1 MQPNPGPGTAGLE
14 AAITTDALVIGAG
27 PVGLFQVFQLGLLN
41 IQAHVV
47 DALPFPGGQCTQL
60 YGDKPIYDI
69 PAIRVCTAAELA
81 QQLHTQAAVFQ
92 PHYHWAD
99 CVQHITPQP
108 DACLKVQ
115 TRNGLCFLARTVF
128 ITAGA
133 GAFVPRTLK
142 LDGLA
147 AFEGTQ
153 VFYQSAPE
161 AAPTGPVLV
170 IGGELDAVQ
179 RAVDLARAG
188 HTAIT
193 LSHRRDQFN
202 APVELL
208 AEMRA
213 LVAAGKLALCIGL
226 PTELRIHNQVLS
238 ALGFASADGGTQWV
252 DVSCVEAY
260 LGVSPTLSP
269 LTQWG
274 IDLDRKAVRIDTA
287 SGASSLPGVF
297 AAGDVASYP
306 GKKKLIVC
314 GFHEACMAAYGA
326 QAYLWPEQN
335 FPLQYTSSSTQLQ
348 QLLGVGLARED
359 PL

>member
-1 MQPNPGPGTAGLE
+1 MQPTPAPGTAGLE

-69 PAIRVCTAAELA
+69 PAIPVCTAAELA

-108 DACLKVQ
+108 DSRLQVQ
-115 TRNGLCFLARTVF
+115 TRNGLNFLARTVF

-153 VFYQSAPE
+153 VFYQSAPDTPPSG
-161 AAPTGPVLV
+161 AVLV
-170 IGGELDAVQ
+170 IGGDVDAVQ

-188 HTAIT
+188 HTGIT
-193 LSHRRDQFN
+193 LSHRRDQFD
-202 APVELL
+202 APAALL

-213 LVAAGKLALCIGL
+213 LVATGHLALCIGL
-226 PTELRIHNQVLS
+226 PTELRIEAPSLS
-238 ALGFASADGGTQWV
+238 ALGFARAQGGTQWV
-252 DVSCVEAY
+252 NATRVEAY

-274 IDLDRKAVRIDTA
+274 IDLERKAVRIDTA
-287 SGASSLPGVF
+287 TGATSLPGVF

-326 QAYLWPEQN
+326 QAYLWPGQN
-335 FPLQYTSSSTQLQ
+335 FPLQYTSSSTHLL
-348 QLLGVGLARED
+348 QLLGVGSPR
-359 PL
+359 

>member
-1 MQPNPGPGTAGLE
+1 MQPNPTPGMAGLE
-14 AAITTDALVIGAG
+14 APITTDALVIGAG

-69 PAIRVCTAAELA
+69 PAIPVCTAAELA
-81 QQLHTQAAVFQ
+81 QRLHTQAAVFQ
-92 PHYHWAD
+92 PQYHWAD
-99 CVQHITPQP
+99 CVQHIQPQP
-108 DACLKVQ
+108 DARLQVQ
-115 TRNGLCFLARTVF
+115 TRNGLRFLARTVF

-133 GAFVPRTLK
+133 GAFVARTLK

-153 VFYQSAPE
+153 VFYQTAPD
-161 AAPTGPVLV
+161 AAPMGPVLV
-170 IGGELDAVQ
+170 IGGDLDAVQ
-179 RAVDLARAG
+179 RAVGLAQAG
-188 HTAIT
+188 TAGVT
-193 LSHRRDQFN
+193 LSHRRDQFD
-202 APVELL
+202 APAELL
-208 AEMRA
+208 SALRA
-213 LVAAGKLALCIGL
+213 LVAAGQLALCIGL
-226 PTELRIHNQVLS
+226 PTELRTQNQQLS
-238 ALGFASADGGTQWV
+238 ALGFASAQGGTQWV
-252 DVSCVEAY
+252 STTRVEAY

-287 SGASSLPGVF
+287 TGASSLPGVF

-326 QAYLWPEQN
+326 QAYLWPGEN
-335 FPLQYTSSSTQLQ
+335 FPLQYTSSSTRLQ
-348 QLLGVGLARED
+348 GLLGVGSAA
-359 PL
+359 

>member
-1 MQPNPGPGTAGLE
+1 MQPNPAPGAAGLD
-14 AAITTDALVIGAG
+14 APITTDALVIGAG

-69 PAIRVCTAAELA
+69 PAIPVCTAAELA
-81 QQLHTQAAVFQ
+81 QRLHAQAAVFQ

-99 CVQHITPQP
+99 CVQHISPQP
-108 DACLKVQ
+108 DARLQVH
-115 TRNGLCFLARTVF
+115 TRNGLRFLARTVF

-153 VFYQSAPE
+153 VFYQSAPDVV
-161 AAPTGPVLV
+161 PTGPLLV
-170 IGGELDAVQ
+170 IGGDADAVQ
-179 RAVDLARAG
+179 RAIDLVRAG
-188 HTAIT
+188 HVGVT
-193 LSHRRDQFN
+193 LSHRRDQFD
-202 APVELL
+202 APAELL
-208 AEMRA
+208 TEMRA
-213 LVAAGKLALCIGL
+213 LVAAGQLALSIGL
-226 PTELRIHNQVLS
+226 PTELRTEDQSLS
-238 ALGFASADGGTQWV
+238 ALGFASAQGGTQWV
-252 DVSCVEAY
+252 SASRVEAY
-260 LGVSPTLSP
+260 LGMSPTLSP

-287 SGASSLPGVF
+287 TGASSLPGVF

-326 QAYLWPEQN
+326 QAYLWPGQN
-335 FPLQYTSSSTQLQ
+335 FPLQYTSSSTHLHMR
-348 QLLGVGLARED
+348 LGIGT
-359 PL
+359 